1 MLTMLLPLVF
11 GRYNINRRYRWED
24 DMLGKAILA
33 ITFVAAAIPGIALAN
48 SAGRWFAATVPAN
61 GLVFVQAAVPKTEAI
76 LRKAIQDLQDG
87 KPDFDSMEPG
97 LQQAVKEQS
106 ANTADIYRH
115 LGSLQ
120 TLKYI
125 GTRDGAD
132 MYRAVYQNAAA
143 TYTIQLSSSGK
154 ISVLLLQPAFPW
166 E

>member
-1 MLTMLLPLVF
+1 
-11 GRYNINRRYRWED
+11 
-24 DMLGKAILA
+24 MLGKVILA
-33 ITFVAAAIPGIALAN
+33 MTFVAAAIPGIALAN
-48 SAGRWFAATVPAN
+48 SAGRWFAPISPTN
-61 GLVFVQAAVPKTEAI
+61 GLVFVQADVPKTEAI
-76 LRKAIQDLQDG
+76 LRKAIQDLQQG
-87 KPDFDSMEPG
+87 KPDLDSMEPG

-106 ANTADIYRH
+106 THTADIYRH

-132 MYRAVYQNAAA
+132 MYRAVYQNAAV
-143 TYTIQLSSSGK
+143 TYTIRLSPSGK